1 MMMTN
6 RLAGS
11 GSSYLKKASAEPVDW
26 YPWGDEAFEL
36 SKKEDKPV
44 LLSIGAVWCHWCHV
58 MAHESWEDPDTAQ
71 MVNDNFVAIK
81 VDRDERPDLDKFY
94 QEAVSMLTG
103 QGGWP
108 LTVFLTSDREP
119 FYGGTYFP
127 ATSRYGMPS
136 VRDVL
141 AAVKEAYKN
150 DRSSLQRTADEIR
163 RLSQRNIPEKGLLA
177 PNMPDTTVARMSK
190 NFDSIN
196 GGFGTAPKFPH
207 AEALLFLLQVKEGSR
222 NEDAWG
228 MARSS
233 LMHMAAGGFYDQVG
247 GGFHR
252 YSTDSLWIAPHFEKM
267 LNDNALLLKAYL
279 EAYRLSGDL
288 YFKQVAEETIGFVF
302 RRMAGNVGFVSSI
315 DADLK
320 GEEGA
325 YYTWTEAEIRQVL
338 GDKADPFIKA
348 YNVLPGGNFEVR
360 GKNVLYIPGETD
372 KSAFAA
378 EKHALLVARHKR
390 ELPFIDTAIH
400 TSWTALMVTSLVT
413 AYNVLGDT
421 MSLEFAQ
428 KTIDFIIESMYDG
441 DILFRTYADKPSI
454 GGFLDDYSCTIEALL
469 ELYKAVQQPKYL
481 EFALKLTKDCE
492 EKFYDAEHGG
502 YFYVQK
508 KDRTPMTDDK
518 PAADSTT
525 PGPNPQ
531 MALNLLKLYYYT
543 GDEEYQKRAKD
554 VLESFVVPALMYP
567 LGHATFFSAAD
578 YYLNE
583 PLVAVIKADRHEALK
598 LARLVNGKADQ
609 CIVLLDTGEGRRLP
623 AFEGKSMSEGK
634 PTVYFCKKGTCSM
647 PLTGEENINE
657 YLSRQ

>member
-1 MMMTN
+1 LVMTN

-11 GSSYLKKASAEPVDW
+11 GSSYLKRASGEPVDW
-26 YPWGDEAFEL
+26 YPWGDEAFER
-36 SKKEDKPV
+36 SKKEDRPV

-58 MAHESWEDPDTAQ
+58 MAHESWNDPETAK

-81 VDRDERPDLDKFY
+81 VDRDERPDLDKAY

-103 QGGWP
+103 RGGWP
-108 LTVFLTSDREP
+108 LTVFLTPDKEP

-136 VRDVL
+136 VKDIL
-141 AAVKEAYKN
+141 EAVKKAYKN
-150 DRSSLQRTADEIR
+150 DRNDLQRTADEIR
-163 RLSQRNIPEKGLLA
+163 RLSDHDVSGKGALSSD
-177 PNMPDTTVARMSK
+177 MPDSAVSRMSK
-190 NFDSIN
+190 NFDGIN

-207 AEALLFLLQVKEGSR
+207 AEALLFLLQAKEGSH
-222 NEDAWG
+222 NEDAWN

-288 YFKQVAEETIGFVF
+288 YFRQVAEEAIGFVF
-302 RRMAGNVGFVSSI
+302 RRMARYEGFVSSI
-315 DADLK
+315 DADLD

-325 YYTWTEAEIRQVL
+325 YYTWTEAEIRQAL
-338 GDKADPFIKA
+338 GDRADAFVKA
-348 YNVLPGGNFEVR
+348 YNVSPDGNFEVR
-360 GKNVLYIPGETD
+360 GKNVLYIPRETD

-378 EKHALLVARHKR
+378 EKQILLAARHKR

-400 TSWTALMVTSLVT
+400 TSWTALMATSLVT

-421 MSLEFAQ
+421 GCLEFAR
-428 KTIDFIIESMYDG
+428 KTMDFIMSSIYDG
-441 DILFRTYADKPSI
+441 DTLFRTYTDKPSVD
-454 GGFLDDYSCTIEALL
+454 GFLDDYSCAIEALL
-469 ELYKAVQQPKYL
+469 ELYKAAQEPNYL
-481 EFALKLTKDCE
+481 EFALKLSRGCE
-492 EKFYDAEHGG
+492 EKFYDAEHEG

-508 KDRTPMTDDK
+508 KDRTPMTGDR

-531 MALNLLKLYYYT
+531 MALNLLKLYHYT
-543 GDEEYQKRAKD
+543 GDEQYHQRAKQ
-554 VLESFVVPALMYP
+554 VLESFVVPALVYP
-567 LGHATFFSAAD
+567 IGHATFFRAVD

-583 PLVAVIKADRHEALK
+583 PLQAVIEADRPEALE
-598 LARLVNGKADQ
+598 LARLINGRVDK

-623 AFEGKSMSEGK
+623 VFEGKSRPKGK
-634 PTVYFCKKGTCSM
+634 PTVFFCKQGTCSM
-647 PLTGEENINE
+647 PHIGEEKIKE